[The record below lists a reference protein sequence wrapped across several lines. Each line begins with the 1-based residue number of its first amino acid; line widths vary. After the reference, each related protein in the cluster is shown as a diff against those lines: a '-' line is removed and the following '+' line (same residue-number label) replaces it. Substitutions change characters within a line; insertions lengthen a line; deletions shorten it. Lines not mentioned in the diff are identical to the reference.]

1 MNRFLGVNAVLLAI
15 VLACFGL
22 LGAAMYMQLVLDM
35 LPCPL
40 CVIQRYAFLLTGV
53 FALIA
58 LIWRSRLKAI
68 LGLGLLASLGGV
80 GTAGYH
86 VWALSQPPGSCGVDP
101 LTGPLNN
108 LFSAQL
114 FPSLFKAT
122 GFCDTPYDPIL
133 GLSIPAWACVWF
145 CVFAVTQLIVIARFK
160 TERQYFGK
168 TRA

>member
-80 GTAGYH
+80 GTALFGMIGVLGARIWIDNRVNFSDPTNLFIAASCLVIGISDVTWVSGDYTFNGIVLSTVLAVVGYQ
-86 VWALSQPPGSCGVDP
+86 VLRALS
-101 LTGPLNN
+101 
-108 LFSAQL
+108 
-114 FPSLFKAT
+114 KARGT
-122 GFCDTPYDPIL
+122 
-133 GLSIPAWACVWF
+133 SQV
-145 CVFAVTQLIVIARFK
+145 
-160 TERQYFGK
+160 
-168 TRA
+168 